1 MRLLIFQNFL
11 ALTSEKQ
18 NFYEIVE
25 HGIIEFF
32 GTDWKENT
40 TNTHCQVKNLKIS
53 YLYSISLRVRGCST
67 FSEKL
72 QCRSF
77 QNLAWV
83 FDMERCS

>member
-40 TNTHCQVKNLKIS
+40 TNTHCQVKHLKI
-53 YLYSISLRVRGCST
+53 
-67 FSEKL
+67 
-72 QCRSF
+72 
-77 QNLAWV
+77 
-83 FDMERCS
+83 